1 MKKTLEKLLV
11 VTLAIAFIAACN
23 TSEPESKVQE
33 KISEMAEEAEAVQYD
48 SALAAKYGADAYGMK
63 KYVMAFL
70 KRGPNR
76 DRDSAE
82 AAALQRAHMEN
93 INRMAEEGTLIVAGP
108 FFGNDDLR
116 GIYIF
121 DVRSIEEAEAL
132 TNTDPAIKAGSL
144 EMELKEWYGPAAL
157 MAIADLHEKLT
168 KKDIV
173 E

>member
-1 MKKTLEKLLV
+1 MTQRGCQSRCRS
-11 VTLAIAFIAACN
+11 IWN
-23 TSEPESKVQE
+23 E
-33 KISEMAEEAEAVQYD
+33 KICD
-48 SALAAKYGADAYGMK
+48 G
-63 KYVMAFL
+63 FF

-82 AAALQRAHMEN
+82 ATALQRAPAMEN

-144 EMELKEWYGPAAL
+144 EMELKEWYGPAAM